1 MKCNECNNQATEPD
15 PRDSKQSIQICTD
28 CSLAIQY
35 EFDAV
40 MTGRSLEKE
49 ALCLQNL
56 KKYGLL

>member
-49 ALCLQNL
+49 AYHVAL
-56 KKYGLL
+56 